1 MPRVKR
7 PHATPTDIWE
17 QLRLI
22 TTSREQETYEVLR
35 PCVLFGQSLVA
46 RARETG
52 VAPRTLR
59 RTVDRFR
66 RDGMASLF
74 ETPPGATPDDGRVL
88 PPRIRQAI
96 VDLAAEHPPFRPH
109 ELATIC
115 HVRFDRRPS
124 PHTVQRILAE
134 GGTPSRTSRRFPPYA
149 QITDP
154 AERRL
159 AIVRL
164 HMEGW
169 NSKSIAAY
177 LQTTRP
183 RVYEILKRW
192 ITEGVQG
199 LDDKS
204 RAPKTPPGKTD
215 LKAMAAV
222 RRLQANP
229 ELGEFRIHAA
239 LAQMGIHLSPRT
251 CGRILALNRTLYGLP
266 GPAAGEDRPT
276 RAMPF
281 RAERRH
287 QYWSV
292 DVRYIE
298 DNRVS
303 EKPVYLIAVL
313 ENFSRAILASV
324 ISPRQDLSAY
334 LIVLRAAIHQH
345 GCPEVLVSDSGSIF
359 KAKQAMA
366 IYAALGIEKKQIERG
381 QPWQNYIETTFNVL
395 RRMADYHLAR
405 AETWDDLR
413 SVHERFFADYNYQ
426 EHWAHRKRNDGKR
439 SPATVLGWVHGTWC
453 EDTHLDRIFRLRAD
467 RRLDQFGY
475 VRYRRWR
482 IYAERGLA
490 GRRAAVWLFGETLTL
505 EFKEE
510 ALAQYQVAYEP
521 DERHIRQITIP
532 LLFEHR
538 FPSLQPFLGDFS
550 DVPWHKVLRVPPSM
564 PRRKRSAEAVQ
575 QPLFP

>member
-7 PHATPTDIWE
+7 PHASPADAWE

-22 TTSREQETYEVLR
+22 TTSREQETYEILR
-35 PCVLFGQSLVA
+35 PCVLFGQSLVT

-52 VAPRTLR
+52 VPTRTLR

-66 RDGMASLF
+66 QAGMASLF
-74 ETPPGATPDDGRVL
+74 ASAPGATPDDGRVL
-88 PPRIRQAI
+88 PAPIRQAI
-96 VDLAAEHPPFRPH
+96 IDLAAEHPAFRPH

-115 HVRFDRRPS
+115 QVRFGRRPS

-134 GGTPSRTSRRFPPYA
+134 DGTPTRTTRRFPPYE

-154 AERRL
+154 AERRV

-164 HMEGW
+164 HREGW
-169 NSKSIAAY
+169 NIKTIAEY

-183 RVYEILKRW
+183 RVYEILTRW
-192 ITEGVQG
+192 IADGVQG

-204 RAPKTPPGKTD
+204 RAPTTPARKTD

-229 ELGEFRIHAA
+229 EVGEFRIHAA
-239 LAQMGIHLSPRT
+239 LAQMGIHLSSRT
-251 CGRILALNRTLYGLP
+251 CGRILALNRALYGLP
-266 GPAAGEDRPT
+266 GPAATADRPT

-281 RAERRH
+281 RAQRRH

-298 DNRVS
+298 DNQVS
-303 EKPVYLIAVL
+303 DKPVYLIAVL

-324 ISPRQDLSAY
+324 ISPRQDLIAY
-334 LIVLRAAIHQH
+334 LIVLRAAIHQD
-345 GCPEVLVSDSGSIF
+345 GCPEALISDSGSIF
-359 KAKQAMA
+359 KAKAAMA

-381 QPWQNYIETTFNVL
+381 QAWQNYSETTFNIL

-405 AETWDDLR
+405 AETWDALR
-413 SVHERFFADYNYQ
+413 SVHERYFADYNYQ
-426 EHWAHRKRNDGKR
+426 DHWAHRQRNDGQR
-439 SPATVLGWVHGTWC
+439 SPAAVLGWVHGTWC
-453 EDTHLDRIFRLRAD
+453 TDTQLDRIFRLRAD

-482 IYAERGLA
+482 IYGERGLA

-510 ALAQYQVAYEP
+510 ALAQYEVAYEP
-521 DERHIRQITIP
+521 DARHIRQITNP
-532 LLFEHR
+532 LLFAHR
-538 FPSLQPFLGDFS
+538 FPSPQPFLWDVS
-550 DVPWHKVLRVPPSM
+550 DVPWHKVLRVPPSR
-564 PRRKRSAEAVQ
+564 PRRTRPAEAVQ
-575 QPLFP
+575 LSLFP